1 MEIALSLVQFSFFGE
16 IEKKFITIYII
27 IYKKILSQIAI
38 VIFAI
43 TSVYYKDI
51 YLEHILSHEKTD
63 VVIQILDIAHT

>member
-1 MEIALSLVQFSFFGE
+1 MKNKNILVVVSLILV
-16 IEKKFITIYII
+16 FITIYII